1 MLPRRIAHTNPESNP
16 PLNATPLTSKAGFI
30 SRQVYHQNA
39 PEARGGPAPRDPSRV
54 LPAREAESGDVPP
67 TILRPVSCLPR
78 KAPLDSLS
86 PKHPP
91 SMHVFPLPQSLSG
104 NCRTLMPHNG
114 TLACRYRWKHEF
126 TRKNVR
132 FVVMNNVFA
141 TSLAI
146 HHRFDLKGST
156 LGRHASQ
163 SERSKGQRAIFK
175 VRLFA
180 SCKKNIDECGNECTL
195 ALRSL
200 YISISLCVFVYV
212 YVCVCVCAR
221 ACVSFTVSFSC
232 SPSLSPPLSLSLPL
246 PPSLPLTQVYPL
258 FDRSFTTFCCSH
270 RTWTYWRANS
280 RSSWARI
287 AKRQC
292 WTKYDATA
300 M

>member
-16 PLNATPLTSKAGFI
+16 PPNATPLTSKAGFI

-39 PEARGGPAPRDPSRV
+39 PEARGGAAPRDPSRV
-54 LPAREAESGDVPP
+54 LPAREAESGDVPS

-91 SMHVFPLPQSLSG
+91 SMHACMHACMHVFPLPQSLSG
-104 NCRTLMPHNG
+104 NCRTLMPRNG

-180 SCKKNIDECGNECTL
+180 SCKKNLDECGDECTL

-200 YISISLCVFVYV
+200 YISISFMYFCVCVRM
-212 YVCVCVCAR
+212 CVCVCAR

-232 SPSLSPPLSLSLPL
+232 SLSLSL
-246 PPSLPLTQVYPL
+246 SLSL
-258 FDRSFTTFCCSH
+258 FLSLR
-270 RTWTYWRANS
+270 
-280 RSSWARI
+280 
-287 AKRQC
+287 
-292 WTKYDATA
+292 
-300 M
+300 